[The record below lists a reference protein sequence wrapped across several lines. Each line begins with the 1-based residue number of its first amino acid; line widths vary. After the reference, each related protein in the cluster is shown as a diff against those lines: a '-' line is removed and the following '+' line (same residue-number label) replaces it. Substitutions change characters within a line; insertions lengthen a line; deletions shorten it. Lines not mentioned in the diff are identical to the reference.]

1 MFGRPDEW
9 PAFWFV
15 LSVCV
20 LLRSV
25 LLVGDVFVVL
35 FVLVHDVPGLS
46 GILCVVCF
54 VLLCCPISSVCS
66 AWVM

>member
-1 MFGRPDEW
+1 MTCRPDEW
-9 PAFWFV
+9 PEFWFV

-25 LLVGDVFVVL
+25 LLVGVVFVV

-46 GILCVVCF
+46 GILCALCVVCF
-54 VLLCCPISSVCS
+54 VLL
-66 AWVM
+66 